1 MRVVLAGVAGGIGGR
16 VARRLAGCGHSVVGL
31 DRRETELPDGVETHE
46 LDLTDET
53 AVRDVV
59 AGQAVDAVVTAAGWY
74 EVTALEDCPPAVFRR
89 HIEANLLTAHTV
101 VHAALPAVRRQ
112 EGRFVFVGSTVGSV
126 GLPYHGAYSAAKS
139 GLHGYADALRRELV
153 PHDVDVALV
162 EPGPTRTGLNERA
175 AEAADPDDDESPYA
189 AVYEQFRGYSPQSVE
204 PSAVADTVVEAVT
217 AECPRARYRVGQRAR
232 WLPRL
237 AGLLPTRLFDRIVR
251 AGLPGGVLGRLIDR

>member
-1 MRVVLAGVAGGIGGR
+1 MRVVLAGVAGGIGSR
-16 VARRLAGCGHSVVGL
+16 VARRLAERGHSVVGL
-31 DRRETELPDGVETHE
+31 DRRETDLPDGVETHE

-53 AVRDVV
+53 AVREVV
-59 AGQAVDAVVTAAGWY
+59 AGRAVDAVVTAAGWY
-74 EVTALEDCPPAVFRR
+74 EVAALEDCPPAVFRR

-101 VHAALPAVRRQ
+101 VHTALPAVRRRQ
-112 EGRFVFVGSTVGSV
+112 GRFVFVGSTVGSV

-139 GLHGYADALRRELV
+139 GLHGYADALRRELA
-153 PHDVDVALV
+153 PRDVDVALV

-175 AEAADPDDDESPYA
+175 AAGAEGEDESPYA
-189 AVYEQFRGYSPQSVE
+189 AVYEQFRGYSPQSVA

-217 AECPRARYRVGQRAR
+217 VERPRPRYRVGRRAR

-237 AGLLPTRLFDRIVR
+237 AGVLPTRLFDRIVR